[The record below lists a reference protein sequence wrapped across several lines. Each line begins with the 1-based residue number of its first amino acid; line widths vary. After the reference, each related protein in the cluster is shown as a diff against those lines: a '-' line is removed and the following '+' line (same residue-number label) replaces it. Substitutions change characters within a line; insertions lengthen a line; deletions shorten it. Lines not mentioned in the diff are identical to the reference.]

1 MSTAHAREV
10 ASSQRFE
17 FGKNW
22 ARFLAAHTPEH
33 AAQAE
38 VSLREM
44 LGVQDLSGKT
54 FVDAGS
60 GSGLFSLA
68 ARRLGARV
76 RSFDFDPQSVA
87 CTMELKRRYFDGD
100 KNWTV
105 EEGSVLDTRF
115 LASLGQFDVVY
126 SWGVLHHTGSMW
138 KALANVIPLVK
149 EGGTLFI
156 AIYNDQGT
164 PSQRW
169 TKVKRVYNHLPSRLR
184 FLVTVPVFCQQHWR
198 PIVKG
203 TLRGRPLEPWRI
215 RKKERGMSLWW
226 DLVDWV
232 GGYPFEVAR
241 PEEIFRFYR
250 DRGFTLRE
258 LKTNGGSMGCNEY
271 LFVKDSVG
279 LSGAFSRQN
288 PLI

>member
-10 ASSQRFE
+10 ASGQRFE

-38 VSLREM
+38 ASLREM

-76 RSFDFDPQSVA
+76 YSFDFDPHSVA

-100 KNWTV
+100 KNWTI

-115 LASLGQFDVVY
+115 LSGRGQFDVVY
-126 SWGVLHHTGSMW
+126 SWGVLHHTGAMW
-138 KALANVIPLVK
+138 NALENVIPLVK

-164 PSQRW
+164 VSRRW
-169 TKVKRVYNHLPSRLR
+169 TKVKRLYNRLPCRAAFPGHRAGVLPAVVAPHAEEHAARPAAGIVAHLQTAARNVPLVGHRRLGR
-184 FLVTVPVFCQQHWR
+184 WLSV
-198 PIVKG
+198 
-203 TLRGRPLEPWRI
+203 RGRQTRGDLPLLP
-215 RKKERGMSLWW
+215 
-226 DLVDWV
+226 
-232 GGYPFEVAR
+232 
-241 PEEIFRFYR
+241 
-250 DRGFTLRE
+250 
-258 LKTNGGSMGCNEY
+258 
-271 LFVKDSVG
+271 
-279 LSGAFSRQN
+279 
-288 PLI
+288 